1 MDSQRLGL
9 SILVTIIS
17 VLNLAA
23 QSDVDRL
30 KSQLKETQDQLQKER
45 STKESLQWSI
55 VNNGVASE
63 ARVDT
68 LTKKVAAAT
77 RSASAG
83 ISEQVKANNDSA
95 LERAVRL
102 KATGDHAAK
111 AAEDASAA
119 AASLKDQLWQAQET
133 IRHNNT
139 TLLITGGFGFLGLLI
154 PVMSIYATR
163 SKDNVAAEN
172 ARKLVAA
179 NIAADHQAVLNK
191 IDLIQAESK
200 IAASVSQKS
209 DRLLDAKVDQIHV
222 LVNSKLTEYMK
233 SELEAREDNLSLLQ
247 EALISN
253 TAAGVKPSARTLELI
268 ETAKKKILGLRKD
281 VMDRETVTVISEDR
295 FNRRSTDL
303 K

>member
-83 ISEQVKANNDSA
+83 IAEQVKAANDSA
-95 LERAVRL
+95 LERAARL
-102 KATGDHAAK
+102 KATGDRAAK
-111 AAEDASAA
+111 AAEEAST
-119 AASLKDQLWQAQET
+119 SVSTLKEQLWQAQET
-133 IRHNNT
+133 NRHSNQ

-154 PVMSIYATR
+154 PVIMVFATR
-163 SKDNVAAEN
+163 YE
-172 ARKLVAA
+172 A
-179 NIAADHQAVLNK
+179 NQKAAADHQAVLDK
-191 IDLIQAESK
+191 ITLIQTEAHLANEN
-200 IAASVSQKS
+200 AVQAQVVSQKS
-209 DRLLDAKVDQIHV
+209 KAVLDAKVDQIHT
-222 LVNSKLTEYMK
+222 LVNSNLTDSLK
-233 SELEAREDNLSLLQ
+233 NELQAREDILALLE
-247 EALISN
+247 EAL
-253 TAAGVKPSARTLELI
+253 GVKPSVKTTGLI
-268 ETAKKKILGLRKD
+268 ESAKLKITSLKLNIAE
-281 VMDRETVTVISEDR
+281 REGKTMLADSVLASVLK
-295 FNRRSTDL
+295 RRSTDP
-303 K
+303 KESA

>member
-102 KATGDHAAK
+102 KATGDRAAK